1 MHLKQLEVSF
11 QYLQV
16 KISKKLIKRRKHL
29 CCKSNVGGIKPAS
42 SPLTKSP
49 VIERKEASS
58 DQYTVS
64 PSPSSEEGSRPTS
77 PIHDGPGPGGGP
89 DAFCWPTQSNYE
101 ENRQLLGT
109 EEESSD
115 RQSSED
121 EVG

>member
-1 MHLKQLEVSF
+1 MD
-11 QYLQV
+11 
-16 KISKKLIKRRKHL
+16 
-29 CCKSNVGGIKPAS
+29 
-42 SPLTKSP
+42 
-49 VIERKEASS
+49 RKEASS

-64 PSPSSEEGSRPTS
+64 PSASSEDGSRPTS

-89 DAFCWPTQSNYE
+89 DTFCWPTQSNYE

-121 EVG
+121 EVDVWRLTSVHLIGFNFRMMNLRTSGSSPRSS

>member
-1 MHLKQLEVSF
+1 M
-11 QYLQV
+11 
-16 KISKKLIKRRKHL
+16 IT
-29 CCKSNVGGIKPAS
+29 GGIKPAS

-121 EVG
+121 EVRRDRIISLYESRNI

>member
-1 MHLKQLEVSF
+1 M
-11 QYLQV
+11 
-16 KISKKLIKRRKHL
+16 
-29 CCKSNVGGIKPAS
+29 
-42 SPLTKSP
+42 TKSP
-49 VIERKEASS
+49 VVDRKEASS

-64 PSPSSEEGSRPTS
+64 PSASSEDGSRPTS

-89 DAFCWPTQSNYE
+89 DTFCWPTQSNYE

-121 EVG
+121 EVDVWRLTSVHLIGFNFRMMNLRTSGSSPRSS